1 MAGLS
6 FFLDNAHKH
15 MGILNQAHGDLLKNR
30 DLVDYYGDVKNNTFS
45 SEVYRDAGSL
55 FGSVKAK
62 QAQRS
67 LSREYEDTG
76 CGVEEGE
83 TEVADEELLADF
95 S

>member
-1 MAGLS
+1 
-6 FFLDNAHKH
+6 

-30 DLVDYYGDVKNNTFS
+30 DLVDYYGDVNNNNFS

-62 QAQRS
+62 QAQVAQAQRS